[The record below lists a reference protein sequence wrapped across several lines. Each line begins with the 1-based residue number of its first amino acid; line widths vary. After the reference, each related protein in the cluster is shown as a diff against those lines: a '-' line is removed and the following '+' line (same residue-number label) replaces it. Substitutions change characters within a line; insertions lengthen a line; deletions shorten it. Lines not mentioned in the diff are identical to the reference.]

1 MSIRTTEFIPMVNIK
16 MDRWPICPQTLDL
29 ANKLNEGL
37 EVPPIHVALT
47 KHGQYKICDGRH
59 RVTAYKLL
67 GRSEILA
74 TYSKRKLKLPDCA
87 GL

>member
-1 MSIRTTEFIPMVNIK
+1 MANIK

-29 ANKLNEGL
+29 ANKLGNGL

-47 KHGQYKICDGRH
+47 EHGQYRICDGRH
-59 RVTAYKLL
+59 RVAAHKLL
-67 GRSEILA
+67 GRNEILA
-74 TYSKRKLKLPDCA
+74 TYSKRRLKLPDCA